1 MLNISRRRI
10 LQAAIAITPG
20 FLLAKV
26 DTAQAFSLKEAAT
39 NSLGSLVDKS
49 SAVKVGKT
57 MIYSGQ
63 SPTGQQIQVVI
74 TRTKK
79 GLFALNGACTHQ
91 GCGVAS
97 QGTQLICPCHR
108 SVFKA
113 DTGAVVSGPNGSPAS
128 SLKPLAKFK
137 VTESKGNIYIK

>member
-10 LQAAIAITPG
+10 LQSAIAITPG
-20 FLLAKV
+20 FLLAKMN
-26 DTAQAFSLKEAAT
+26 TAQAFSFKNAAT
-39 NSLGSLVDKS
+39 ASLGSLVDKS
-49 SAVKVGKT
+49 SAIKVGKT
-57 MIYSGQ
+57 LIYSGQ
-63 SPTGQQIQVVI
+63 SASGQQIEVVI

-91 GCGVAS
+91 GCGVAL
-97 QGTQLICPCHR
+97 QGTQLVCPCHR

-113 DTGAVVSGPNGSPAS
+113 DTGAVVNGPNGAPANS
-128 SLKPLAKFK
+128 IAPLVKFK